1 MRYFL
6 VIVLV
11 MLFVSVQAQ
20 YPSGGGYGK
29 GGNTMGSFYG
39 KIVDASTNKSVDG
52 ASIQMIQYKFDTV
65 SKKRKEVVV
74 STQITQSNGNFI
86 IENLPIT
93 AQYKLKIS
101 AIGYIALDQPLTFN
115 VKPGGNPA
123 QVMNNL
129 DRDLGNI
136 KLQVDAKQLDEI
148 KITASKPFMQMGVDR
163 KIFNVEKNIIS
174 SGQSATELMKNIPGL
189 NVDIDGNVSLRNA
202 SPTIFVDG
210 RPTTLSLDQIPADV
224 IASVEVITNP
234 SAKYD
239 ASGGMAGILNIVL
252 KKNKKTGYNGNIR
265 AGVDSRAKIN
275 TGGDINVRQ
284 GKLNF
289 SLSSM
294 LNQRKSIGF
303 GQSIREEN
311 YYTPN
316 ITFRQNNAPIRDGY
330 YMYVRGGV
338 DYFMDIRNT
347 LSLTGSTSQG
357 SFNNTDNID
366 IQTDTL
372 KSIIASSFSKRA
384 TLSNSNFNSSNFTLG
399 YKKLFKKPGMELTSD
414 LNLSTFTSKNDGSFT
429 TQLLD
434 GSKNPKGIPY
444 LQTQNGSSTSQN
456 TTFQTDFTNV
466 YTDKSKLE
474 TGVRAAIRNVTSENL
489 NFIQNSVTGEMIPIV
504 SVNAK
509 YKYVDQV
516 FASYLNYSN
525 LIGKDFSY
533 QVGLRAESST
543 YKGTLLT
550 TNAPFKNSFPLSLF
564 PSVFLTQKVNDS
576 EDLQLS
582 YSRRVNRPNFFQL
595 LPFID
600 YTDSLNISRG
610 NPGLVPEFTH
620 SLELSYQIGFPKGHN
635 LLISSW
641 LKLSEQLITRY
652 QVKETSSVQGK
663 DVIIN
668 TYINANNSRS
678 YGLELTARNP
688 LAKWLD
694 VTSNVNFYNS
704 YINNQNITTVTPQSP
719 IWSIFAKMNMA
730 IKLPKNYSVQLSG
743 EYQSKTV
750 LPQGGG
756 GYGGMGGGSGGGRSG
771 GGGGGNWGGFVQ
783 TTAQGYVKP
792 FYNIEAAIK
801 KDFLKDK
808 KGSLSLSIN
817 DIFRS
822 RRNANFSQS
831 EYFIQNFERRQDW
844 RLVRFNFN
852 YRFGKVD
859 MSLFKRKNNKSGE
872 GSEGMQMQ

>member
-1 MRYFL
+1 MRYFCAF
-6 VIVLV
+6 VLLMV
-11 MLFVSVQAQ
+11 FISAQAQ
-20 YPSGGGYGK
+20 YPSGGGARGA
-29 GGNTMGSFYG
+29 NNAVGSFYG
-39 KIVDASTNKSVDG
+39 KIIDASTNKSIAGV
-52 ASIQMIQYKFDTV
+52 SIQLIQSKFDTAT
-65 SKKRKEVVV
+65 KKKKEVVV
-74 STQITQSNGNFI
+74 ATQITQSNGNFV
-86 IENLPIT
+86 IENLSIK
-93 AQYKLKIS
+93 AQYTLKIS
-101 AIGYIALDQPLTFN
+101 GVGYIAFDQALSFEN
-115 VKPGGNPA
+115 KPTVNGVTAINSF
-123 QVMNNL
+123 
-129 DRDLGNI
+129 DKDLGNI
-136 KLQVDAKQLDEI
+136 KLKIDSKQLEEI
-148 KITASKPFMQMGVDR
+148 TITATKPFMQMGVDR
-163 KIFNVEKNIIS
+163 KIFNVEKNIMS
-174 SGQSATELMKNIPGL
+174 TGQTATELMKNIPGL

-202 SPTIFVDG
+202 APTIFVDG
-210 RPTTLSLDQIPADV
+210 RPTTLSLDQIPSDV
-224 IASVEVITNP
+224 IASVEIITNP

-252 KKNKKTGYNGNIR
+252 KKNKKTGYNGNLRTGI
-265 AGVDSRAKIN
+265 DSRARIN
-275 TGGDINVRQ
+275 AGGDLNVRQ
-284 GKLNF
+284 GKFNF
-289 SLSSM
+289 SISSM
-294 LNQRKSIGF
+294 LNQRKSKGI

-330 YMYVRGGV
+330 YMYLRGGV

-347 LSLTGSTSQG
+347 FSLTASTSQG

-372 KSIIASSFSKRA
+372 KSIVSSSFSKRS
-384 TLSNSNFNSSNFTLG
+384 TVSESDFNSGNFTLG
-399 YKKLFKKPGMELTSD
+399 YKRLFKKPGMDLTSD
-414 LNLSTFTSKNDGSFT
+414 LNLSSFTSKNSGQFN
-429 TQLLD
+429 TQILD
-434 GSKNPKGIPY
+434 SYKLPKGNPFV
-444 LQTQNGSSTSQN
+444 QTQNGNSKSRN
-456 TTFQTDFTNV
+456 LTFQTDFTNT
-466 YTDKSKLE
+466 YSEKSKLE
-474 TGVRAAIRNVTSENL
+474 TGIRAAVRNVNSENL
-489 NFIQNSVTGEMIPIV
+489 NYIINNGVSTPIN

-509 YKYVDQV
+509 YKYVDKV
-516 FASYLNYSN
+516 YAAYFNYSN

-533 QVGLRAESST
+533 QAGFRVESST
-543 YKGTLLT
+543 YEGTLLT

-564 PSVFLTQKVNDS
+564 PSLFLTKKINNS

-641 LKLSEQLITRY
+641 LKLSDHLITRY
-652 QVKETSSVQGK
+652 QVKETSTVQGK

-668 TYINANNSRS
+668 TYINANNSRA
-678 YGLELTARNP
+678 YGVEITARDP
-688 LAKWLD
+688 LTKWLD

-704 YINNQNITTVTPQSP
+704 YINNQNISTLSPQSP

-730 IKLPKNYSVQLSG
+730 IKLPNNYSVQLSG

-750 LPQGGG
+750 MPQGGG
-756 GYGGMGGGSGGGRSG
+756 YGGGGMGGGSSSGGRS

-792 FYNIEAAIK
+792 FYNIEAAVK
-801 KDFLKDK
+801 KDFLKEK
-808 KGSLSLSIN
+808 RGSISASIN

-822 RRNANFSQS
+822 RKNASFSQS
-831 EYFIQNFERRQDW
+831 DYFIQNVERRQDW
-844 RLVRFNFN
+844 RLVRLNFS

-859 MSLFKRKNNKSGE
+859 MSLFKRKNTKTGE